1 MDNVNITPEA
11 AQKFLKVAEDLRSL
25 ADSLQGVCMLFA
37 ERLPETKDGAHSAPP
52 AEPDIP
58 LEQVRGVLAD
68 KSRSGKTAEV
78 RAIIRKYGADRLS
91 DIDPKDYPQV
101 LKDAEVL

>member
-1 MDNVNITPEA
+1 MDNVKRIPEA
-11 AQKFLKVAEDLRSL
+11 AQKILKVTEELRSL
-25 ADSLQGVCMLFA
+25 ADSIQEVCLLFT
-37 ERLPETKDGAHSAPP
+37 ESVPETNAEEQSKPS

-58 LEQVRGVLAD
+58 LERVRGILAD

-91 DIDPKDYPQV
+91 DIDPKDYSKV